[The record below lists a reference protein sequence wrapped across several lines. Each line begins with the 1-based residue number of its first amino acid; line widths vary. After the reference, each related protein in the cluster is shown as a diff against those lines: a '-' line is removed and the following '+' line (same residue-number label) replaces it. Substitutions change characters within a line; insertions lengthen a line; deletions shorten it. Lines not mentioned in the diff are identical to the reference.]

1 MAPEVV
7 SEVSEL
13 SQVSQISEVS
23 DPYLYGRIWV
33 PAFLI
38 AGVGVTLAWIVLLG
52 YELIGLVEM
61 AL

>member
-7 SEVSEL
+7 SEF
-13 SQVSQISEVS
+13 SQVSQASQVS

-38 AGVGVTLAWIVLLG
+38 TGVGITLAWIALLA
-52 YELIGLVEM
+52 YELVGLVEM